1 VGQRPSGKDGGTGEG
16 RGAHKILKR
25 LDGVPHRGIVLY
37 TSHDTGGRADVL
49 NAHTERVERLPH
61 VGKDGMTALRIGNRQ
76 DCSEG
81 HALVGHIFR
90 GAREI
95 VDEQPPVRRLTHA
108 SRHRLGVGFYG
119 TPFEPMLDAL
129 GLDHWRFGAA
139 GQIDGVEP
147 LSPSGLVFFVEVFL
161 LQDRVNN

>member
-1 VGQRPSGKDGGTGEG
+1 MSNERG

-76 DCSEG
+76 DCSI
-81 HALVGHIFR
+81 H
-90 GAREI
+90 
-95 VDEQPPVRRLTHA
+95 
-108 SRHRLGVGFYG
+108 G
-119 TPFEPMLDAL
+119 TQDR
-129 GLDHWRFGAA
+129 D
-139 GQIDGVEP
+139 VEP
-147 LSPSGLVFFVEVFL
+147 D
-161 LQDRVNN
+161 LQ